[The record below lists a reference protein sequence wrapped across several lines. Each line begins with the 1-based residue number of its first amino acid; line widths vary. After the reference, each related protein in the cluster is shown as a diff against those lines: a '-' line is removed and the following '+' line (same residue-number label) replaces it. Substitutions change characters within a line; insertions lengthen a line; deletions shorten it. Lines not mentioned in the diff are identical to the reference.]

1 MSRLTRSFILALLP
15 VLVLTACGTTGATA
29 ERGARINPDLIT
41 RQEID
46 GTNVRTAHELIE
58 QLRPRWLTTRG
69 SRSFGAAGDAGILV
83 YQEQTRLG
91 GMDALRQ
98 MPITNIASL
107 RWLDAAT
114 ATSTLPGI
122 GGGHVSGA
130 IVIST
135 RTGR

>member
-1 MSRLTRSFILALLP
+1 MRRCIRSLFLAVIPVFLLSGC
-15 VLVLTACGTTGATA
+15 VTAGASG
-29 ERGARINPDLIT
+29 ESSARVNPSLIT
-41 RQEID
+41 RQEIEQ
-46 GTNVRTAHELIE
+46 TNVRSAYELIE
-58 QLRPRWLTTRG
+58 QLRPRWLTARG

-91 GMDALRQ
+91 GLDALRQ
-98 MPITNIASL
+98 MPLTNIVSI
-107 RWLDAAT
+107 RWLDAST

-135 RTGR
+135 RAGR